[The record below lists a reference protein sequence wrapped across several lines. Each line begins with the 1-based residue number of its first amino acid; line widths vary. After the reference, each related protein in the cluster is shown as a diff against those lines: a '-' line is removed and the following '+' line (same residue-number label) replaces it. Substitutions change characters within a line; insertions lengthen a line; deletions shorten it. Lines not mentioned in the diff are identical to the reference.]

1 MITSSSNQQMKN
13 ITALMKKAKE
23 RKSQNLFVVEGR
35 KMFEEVPPEWLSK
48 IYVSERFLEESEVE
62 QLLAGKTYE
71 VVADAVFPTYR
82 HRRGSYVWCACR
94 STRFPICCAGTGHIC

>member
-48 IYVSERFLEESEVE
+48 GYVSER
-62 QLLAGKTYE
+62 
-71 VVADAVFPTYR
+71 
-82 HRRGSYVWCACR
+82 
-94 STRFPICCAGTGHIC
+94 

>member
-48 IYVSERFLEESEVE
+48 VYVSERFLEEPEAE

-71 VVADAVFPTYR
+71 VVADAVMSGAHAAVPAF
-82 HRRGSYVWCACR
+82 R
-94 STRFPICCAGTGHIC
+94 SAAREQDTSADR

>member
-23 RKSQNLFVVEGR
+23 RKSLNLFVVEGR

-48 IYVSERFLEESEVE
+48 VYVSERFLEEPEAE

-71 VVADAVFPTYR
+71 VVA
-82 HRRGSYVWCACR
+82 VWCACR

>member
-35 KMFEEVPPEWLSK
+35 KMFERQK
-48 IYVSERFLEESEVE
+48 MI
-62 QLLAGKTYE
+62 K
-71 VVADAVFPTYR
+71 PTLKPR
-82 HRRGSYVWCACR
+82 L
-94 STRFPICCAGTGHIC
+94 

>member
-1 MITSSSNQQMKN
+1 MEFFPLREQKGAVMITSSSNQQMKN

-48 IYVSERFLEESEVE
+48 VYVSERFLEE
-62 QLLAGKTYE
+62 
-71 VVADAVFPTYR
+71 P
-82 HRRGSYVWCACR
+82 HNGS
-94 STRFPICCAGTGHIC
+94 